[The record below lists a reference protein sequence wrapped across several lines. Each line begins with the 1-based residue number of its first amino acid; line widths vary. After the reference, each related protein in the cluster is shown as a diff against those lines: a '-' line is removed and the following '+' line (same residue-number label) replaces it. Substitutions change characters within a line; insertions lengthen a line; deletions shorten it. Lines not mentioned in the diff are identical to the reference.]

1 MLTEYFDPHIWTS
14 LSIGQLNQHE
24 LNLVQEA
31 EFNRINKYSDSL
43 ISENFNKIETC
54 LKNMRKTVNGYTIY
68 RASSDINWIIKI
80 KIDNNQIE
88 IKRGII

>member
-1 MLTEYFDPHIWTS
+1 
-14 LSIGQLNQHE
+14 LNQHE
-24 LNLVQEA
+24 LNLEQEA
-31 EFNRINKYSDSL
+31 EFNRINKYSECL
-43 ISENFNKIETC
+43 IIDFNKIETC